1 MKKGTKF
8 FVAAIAMFIGLSM
21 SSYAQLEAGSFG
33 IGASFISSSPTATGF
48 YAFAENM
55 ELGVGLGYQTVSYD
69 QDVDN
74 FNAPD
79 PGSTLNFMG
88 MFKYFLA
95 KGRDVSPFVGA
106 MVEYSSDLGIGEDN
120 SINGLGFGAM
130 FGGQGAIAKNLHI
143 YGYVS
148 LGYYSTSKVI
158 NDTDPEVTEKYTFI
172 TLAGSGV
179 GAIFYF

>member
-33 IGASFISSSPTATGF
+33 VGASFVSSTPMAMGY
-48 YAFAENM
+48 YALAENM
-55 ELGVGLGYQTVSYD
+55 EIGVGLGYQTRNYD
-69 QDVDN
+69 MDVEG

-79 PGSTLNFMG
+79 PGSSMNFTG
-88 MFKYFLA
+88 MFKYFLS
-95 KGRDVSPFVGA
+95 KGRDVSPFVGG
-106 MVEYSSDLGIGEDN
+106 MIEYSSDLDIGDEN
-120 SINGLGFGAM
+120 ALTGLGFGAM
-130 FGGQGAIAKNLHI
+130 FGGQAAIAKNLQVF
-143 YGYVS
+143 GYVS
-148 LGYYSTSKVI
+148 LGYYSTSQEQ
-158 NDTDPEVTEKYTFI
+158 DEVTHTYTYI